1 MEPNVCLLEKLCD
14 VYVLTKMCAPAGE
27 GSFTDESG
35 HLVRSC
41 VIEDYKVCIGFV
53 DKSDRMVN
61 TDRISQ
67 RTWRWTKKL
76 FCTLQ
81 A

>member
-1 MEPNVCLLEKLCD
+1 
-14 VYVLTKMCAPAGE
+14 
-27 GSFTDESG
+27 
-35 HLVRSC
+35 VR
-41 VIEDYKVCIGFV
+41 EDYKACIGFV

-61 TDRISQ
+61 TDRIFQ
-67 RTWRWTKKL
+67 RTVSWTRKL